1 MDILNPIESLRK
13 ILSEPPSAN
22 EEGKGILGNV
32 NKAIKE
38 LEGGTRRINYLF
50 GLTRQRVE
58 EVKIAIADTTPFVD
72 RLGGNMEQAIQGLE
86 AVATATRRNVI
97 ASTDDISKLI
107 AANGILGRSVDS
119 MVEDFQG
126 IGVQFSMIGPEL
138 ESAIGYVKNVGA
150 NLVQVMDTVFQYM
163 GNMNKFNF
171 QNGVEGFTRMA
182 TKATILKFDMQQVFN
197 LAEDALKPE
206 RAVELASAFQRL
218 GVSVGTLTDPFDLMY
233 KSLMDPEGLQDA
245 LVEMTAQYSEFN
257 EKTKRFEIT
266 PYGKLMLREIGRE
279 AGIAGDELM
288 KLSLNTADL
297 QRRMGMIKPD
307 FQFESEEDKMLL
319 ANMARMKTDGRYV
332 IDIMNKETGK
342 KEEVDLQ
349 KLSNEQMETLIE
361 LQKSGPKTLED
372 IQRAQLETEN
382 LMKGDVRAIKDR
394 MYLGTASA
402 PDVIK
407 LMEEIRRG
415 GVGVTQTLVDKSPDT
430 QKVRDETQNAVKGIS
445 DFAKG
450 AMTGNVEEL
459 GKLTTQF
466 NQLIDKVKGMGG
478 DSGVAA
484 LPELTKLGEKLKE
497 YAGEIGKAMD
507 TQPRISGKEM
517 TPELMRKQQ
526 DMRRAAREFD
536 RIQSQISQISNQSLT
551 QYYTNNIQGRQF
563 SSQDFTPRKIDVNVT
578 GGQITKIELT
588 GSPELVKLLSNMP
601 EVDRKK
607 FVAQFDE
614 ELFKIIKQGVNKVDG
629 DYMPKK

>member
-1 MDILNPIESLRK
+1 MDILNIRKSLEK
-13 ILSEPPSAN
+13 IFSEGPSAN
-22 EEGKGILGNV
+22 VEGGGILDNV
-32 NKAIKE
+32 NKSIKE
-38 LEGGTRRINYLF
+38 LEGGTRRVNYLF
-50 GLTRQRVE
+50 GLTRERVE

-163 GNMNKFNF
+163 NNMNKFSF

-297 QRRMGMIKPD
+297 QRRMGMIRPD

-319 ANMARMKTDGRYV
+319 ANIARMETDGRYV

-342 KEEVDLQ
+342 KDPVELQ
-349 KLSNEQMETLIE
+349 KLSIDQMKTLIE

-372 IQRAQLETEN
+372 IQRAQLDTEN
-382 LMKGDVRAIKDR
+382 LMQGDVRAIKDR
-394 MYLGTASA
+394 LYLGTASA

-407 LMEEIRRG
+407 LIEEFRRG
-415 GVGVTQTLVDKSPDT
+415 GVGVTQTLVKESPDT
-430 QKVRDETQNAVKGIS
+430 QSVRETTQKAVQGIS
-445 DFAKG
+445 ALAKDI
-450 AMTGNVEEL
+450 MTGNL
-459 GKLTTQF
+459 GAIGDLDKQF
-466 NQLIDKVKGMGG
+466 KQLESKVKGMGG
-478 DSGVAA
+478 DSGIAA
-484 LPELTKLGEKLKE
+484 IPKLTELGETLKK
-497 YAGEIGKAMD
+497 YAGDIGKVME

-578 GGQITKIELT
+578 GGK
-588 GSPELVKLLSNMP
+588 
-601 EVDRKK
+601 
-607 FVAQFDE
+607 
-614 ELFKIIKQGVNKVDG
+614 
-629 DYMPKK
+629 